1 MKVTRQVESFIR
13 GKVETKVAEPSV
25 VQDYADASNAIQQF
39 EKELTDKLDSVAQM
53 EFTEFVKN
61 HPELAGAELIVTTY
75 SRRYNVAWNNSTV
88 RTEYDEAT
96 KLRAE
101 YVYEVAQ
108 RVCIDASK
116 CKDTKEI
123 LELIDKVVSNK

>member
-13 GKVETKVAEPSV
+13 GNVETKVAEPSV
-25 VQDYADASNAIQQF
+25 VQDYKDASNAVQQF
-39 EKELTDKLDSVAQM
+39 EKELTDKIDSIAQM

-61 HPELAGAELIVTTY
+61 NPELAGAELIVSTY
-75 SRRYNVAWNNSTV
+75 SRRYRVAWNNSTV
-88 RTEYDEAT
+88 RTEYDETT
-96 KLRAE
+96 KLRTE
-101 YVYEVAQ
+101 YVDEVVQ

-116 CKDTKEI
+116 CKDTKEL